1 MKSRILKS
9 RGKDNIEYPIDKIC
23 KTSTLLTPQQEIEL
37 GRKVK
42 ALFKVLNELKER
54 GIRINYSN
62 SIINF
67 SNKDLE
73 LYYSKEQI
81 KEYNEII
88 NQGIKARNLMV
99 EKNMRLVCSIASSFS
114 NSGLS
119 FEDLR
124 QEGALGLQ
132 KGIDRFDPE
141 KGCRLS
147 TYITCWI
154 KQAIINALNEYSKT
168 IRLPVHVTETLLKE
182 GKIRTKLEQK
192 LRRPPTDEEVVDEL
206 YIKENVSITTSKLRF
221 LRQRSKV
228 PVSLYEPISEEYS
241 DSNGDYLLL
250 KITDRNTID
259 SNNINENYSP
269 EYFTLIANFREDL
282 RKEIEKLPEVQKKAV
297 IMSYGLEGQEPKI
310 LDDIAAELKVTRDKA
325 RSTLCLAINT
335 LRKNSKSKLIDYA
348 LADEI

>member
-9 RGKDNIEYPIDKIC
+9 KGKDKINYPIDKIC
-23 KTSTLLTPQQEIEL
+23 KDSVLLTPQQEIEL

-42 ALFKVLNELKER
+42 ALFNIIKEIEGKGVTIKR
-54 GIRINYSN
+54 KD
-62 SIINF
+62 
-67 SNKDLE
+67 NKMLIPWDQLE
-73 LYYSKEQI
+73 SYYSKEVI
-81 KEYNEII
+81 KEYKEIL
-88 NQGIKARNLMV
+88 NQGMKARKVMV
-99 EKNMRLVCSIASSFS
+99 EKNMRLVCSIVSSFC

-182 GKIRTKLEQK
+182 GRIRIKLEQK
-192 LRRPPTDEEVVDEL
+192 LRRLPTDEEIVEEL
-206 YIKENVSITTSKLRF
+206 YKSENLNITTDKLRF

-228 PVSLYEPISEEYS
+228 PISLYEPFNEDHSEI
-241 DSNGDYLLL
+241 NGDCLLL
-250 KITDRNTID
+250 RVSDK
-259 SNNINENYSP
+259 NNLDAQNLNKNYNP
-269 EYFTLIANFREDL
+269 EYYTLITTFKEDIL
-282 RKEIEKLPEVQKKAV
+282 NEINKLPDNQKKAI
-297 IMSYGLEGQEPKI
+297 IMSYGLDNNPPRI
-310 LDDIAAELKVTRDKA
+310 LDEIAKELKVTRDKA
-325 RSTLCLAINT
+325 RSTLCCGINT
-335 LRKNSKSKLIDYA
+335 LRKNSKNKLIDYA
-348 LADEI
+348 LTDEI